1 MSPSTHEFLLAQARQ
16 AAALSAI
23 TEPRAVSAC
32 YDTDTGLIVIN
43 LKSGAVY
50 SFPSAIAQGLTNAEG
65 SLLAE
70 VEITPS
76 GDGLHW
82 DALDVDFTVKGLLAG
97 IFGTKAWMAELQKRW
112 E

>member
-1 MSPSTHEFLLAQARQ
+1 MVETNLDLQIAQARQ
-16 AAALSAI
+16 AEALAAI
-23 TEPRAVSAC
+23 TEPRAVSAR
-32 YDTDTGLIVIN
+32 YDIDTGLIVIT

-50 SFPSAIAQGLTNAEG
+50 SFPSAIAQGLTNAEN

-70 VEITPS
+70 LEVTPS

-82 DALDVDFTVKGLLAG
+82 EALDVDFTVKGLLAG

>member
-1 MSPSTHEFLLAQARQ
+1 MVDANLDLQIAQARQ
-16 AAALSAI
+16 TAALAAI
-23 TEPRAVSAC
+23 TEPRAVSARH
-32 YDTDTGLIVIN
+32 DTDTELIVIN

-50 SFPSAIAQGLTNAEG
+50 SFPSAIAQGLTNAEN

-70 VEITPS
+70 VEVTPS

-82 DALDVDFTVKGLLAG
+82 EVLDVDFTVKGLLAG
-97 IFGTKAWMAELQKRW
+97 IFGTKAWMTELQKCW